1 MYMTIEME
9 KVMVMD
15 VILKR
20 IKLGIKYDF
29 MIDVAVLF
37 VLIVMRTAA
46 QDT

>member
-29 MIDVAVLF
+29 MIDLLV
-37 VLIVMRTAA
+37 
-46 QDT
+46 